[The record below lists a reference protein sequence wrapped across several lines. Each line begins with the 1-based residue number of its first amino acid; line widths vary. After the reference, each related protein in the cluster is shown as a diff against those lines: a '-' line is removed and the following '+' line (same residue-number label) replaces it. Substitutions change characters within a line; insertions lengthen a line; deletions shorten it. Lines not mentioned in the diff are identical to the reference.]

1 MSAARFAAHAHS
13 DWSYDGWLPLP
24 KVARLLASL
33 GYRGVLMSEHDR
45 GFDEDRW
52 AAYRDA
58 CACASSPRFLVVPG
72 IEYSSAD
79 NVVHVPVWGDIPF
92 LGESLD
98 TAALLESVGKHGAA
112 AVFAHPSRN
121 GAWERFQS
129 EWVRHLLGIEI
140 WNVKEDGYA
149 PSVEGI
155 ELWRA
160 HPELLP
166 FADLDFHT
174 PRQLFPLA
182 LEVRFEGP
190 LTVDA
195 VHDALRRRDVA
206 GLAYRTPVHRFAEG
220 RRRRRA
226 EALERGRYWAFRKL
240 KRVIRG
246 HY

>member
-13 DWSYDGWLPLP
+13 DWSYDGRFGLPT
-24 KVARLLASL
+24 VARLLASL

-52 AAYRDA
+52 AAYREA
-58 CACASSPRFLVVPG
+58 CAQASSSRFLVVPG

-92 LGESLD
+92 LGEGLD
-98 TAALLESVGKHGAA
+98 TADLLESVAEHGAA

-121 GAWERFQS
+121 GAWERFRP
-129 EWVRHLLGIEI
+129 EWAPQLLGIEV

-149 PSVEGI
+149 PSVKGI

-160 HPELLP
+160 HPSLLP

-182 LEVRFEGP
+182 LEVRVRGGID
-190 LTVDA
+190 VDSVQA
-195 VHDALRRRDVA
+195 ALMRRDVS
-206 GLAYRTPVHRFAEG
+206 GLAYRTPVRLFTEG
-220 RRRRRA
+220 RRLRRA
-226 EALERGRYWAFRKL
+226 DALERGRYWAFRKL